1 VILFTEPYDEIPSG
15 RLLGLRAG
23 SGACGH
29 KEDGFGIA
37 AKVMAQD
44 LKGSRRVIKVVG
56 HLGGGAPL
64 DEIGSQCLVHAV
76 FGVGGLQKEA
86 AAFA

>member
-1 VILFTEPYDEIPSG
+1 VILFAQPYDEIPSG

-23 SGACGH
+23 PGVSGH

-44 LKGSRRVIKVVG
+44 LKGSRRVIKVMG
-56 HLGGGAPL
+56 HLGGGASI
-64 DEIGSQCLVHAV
+64 DKISSQCLIHAL
-76 FGVGGLQKEA
+76 FGVGGFQKEA
-86 AAFA
+86 TAFA

>member
-1 VILFTEPYDEIPSG
+1 MILFAQPYDEISSG

-44 LKGSRRVIKVVG
+44 LKRSNRVIKVVG
-56 HLGGGAPL
+56 HLGGGASL
-64 DEIGSQCLVHAV
+64 DEIGSQSLVHAL
-76 FGVGGLQKEA
+76 FGGGGFQKEA

>member
-1 VILFTEPYDEIPSG
+1 MILLAQPYDEIASS
-15 RLLGLRAG
+15 RFFGLRAR
-23 SGACGH
+23 SGVCGH
-29 KEDGFGIA
+29 EEAGLGIA

-44 LKGSRRVIKVVG
+44 LKRSRRVIKVVS